1 MKLQHPLIS
10 GNKAQEEVRRSNSL
24 LRAILESS
32 PDGIIAVGNDGELI
46 AVNQKFLEMWGIS
59 KVMASGSGIERLL
72 MLSDRLKEPEAFVR
86 LVKEWSQEAEA
97 TGNCILELTDGR
109 IIELHSEPQ
118 RADGEILGRVWRF
131 RHIADKPRAGELLQL
146 TQLAMDSSAY
156 AAFWLTEDGKLFY
169 VNEAACKSLGYD
181 RSLLLSMTIHD
192 IDPDMSPETWVW
204 HWEEVKLR
212 GSFSLET
219 RYRRAD
225 GSLFPVEVTVNPIK
239 FKGKQY
245 NCALARRITPAKQAE
260 IALRQQG
267 ERERLVGA
275 IAAKIRQSLDLE
287 EILQTTVDEVRQLL
301 QTDRVLIFRF
311 EADWSGVVTQES
323 VARGWKAILGQ
334 GIYDPCFEE
343 TYVRLYREGRVRA
356 IEDIDTANLDK
367 CHRDLLWECQV
378 KANLV
383 VPIVQNAEALSRES
397 LLASSPQTRSANPAG
412 ENQIKTL
419 TKTRTLWGLLIAHH
433 CSRTRQWQD
442 WEIQLL
448 EQLATHVAIAIKQS
462 TLFEQLEIAN
472 QELELIA
479 ISDSLTK
486 LANRRRFD
494 EYIDIEWRRAMRQQ
508 SWLGL
513 VLCDID
519 YFKRYNDTYGHQA
532 GDACLQK
539 VAEAIAR
546 AVRRPGDL
554 VARYGGEEFAVV
566 LPNTDIA
573 GAIRVAEEIRVR
585 VRGLGIPHSASKIGD
600 IVTLSLGVATI
611 FPSPYKSISKFI
623 GLADVALYKAKKQGR
638 DRSIQARG

>member
-1 MKLQHPLIS
+1 MKLQHPQVR
-10 GNKAQEEVRRSNSL
+10 GNKAREEVGRSHSL
-24 LRAILESS
+24 MRAILESS

-46 AVNQKFLEMWGIS
+46 AVNQKFVEMWGMS
-59 KVMASGSGIERLL
+59 GAMMASGAGTERLF
-72 MLSDRLKEPEAFVR
+72 MLGDRLKESKAFVR
-86 LVKEWSQEAEA
+86 LVRKWSQEPEA
-97 TGNCILELTDGR
+97 AGDMLLELKDGR
-109 IIELHSEPQ
+109 TIELHSQPQ
-118 RADGEILGRVWRF
+118 RTDSQILGRVWRF
-131 RHIADKPRAGELLQL
+131 RDITEKTRAQEILQL
-146 TQLAMDSSAY
+146 TQLAMDSSAN

-169 VNEAACKSLGYD
+169 VNEAACRSLGYD
-181 RSLLLSMTIHD
+181 RSLLLSMRIHD
-192 IDPDMSPETWVW
+192 INPDMCPETWVW

-219 RYRRAD
+219 RHRRAD
-225 GSLFPVEVTVNPIK
+225 GNLFPVEVTVNHIE

-245 NCALARRITPAKQAE
+245 SCALARETTPARQAE
-260 IALRQQG
+260 IALRQHS

-311 EADWSGVVTQES
+311 QADWSGLVTQES
-323 VARGWKAILGQ
+323 VARGWKTILGQ
-334 GIYDPCFEE
+334 DIYDPCFKQ
-343 TYVRLYREGRVRA
+343 TYVRSYREGRVKA
-356 IEDIDTANLDK
+356 IEDIDRANLDK

-378 KANLV
+378 RANLV
-383 VPIVQNAEALSRES
+383 VPIVQSTEALSGEA
-397 LLASSPQTRSANPAG
+397 LLASSPQTKPANRAG
-412 ENQIKTL
+412 AGIQ

-433 CSRTRQWQD
+433 CSGTRQWQQ
-442 WEIQLL
+442 WEVQLL
-448 EQLATHVAIAIKQS
+448 QQLATHVAIAIKQS
-462 TLFEQLEIAN
+462 TLFEQLELAN

-494 EYIDIEWRRAMRQQ
+494 EYIDLEWRRAMRQQ

-513 VLCDID
+513 ILCDID

-554 VARYGGEEFAVV
+554 VARYGGEEFAIV
-566 LPNTDIA
+566 LPNTDLA
-573 GAIRVAEEIRVR
+573 GAMRVAEEIRVR

-600 IVTLSLGVATI
+600 IVTLSLGVATT
-611 FPSPYKSISKFI
+611 FPSPYKSMSKLI
-623 GLADVALYKAKKQGR
+623 GLADIALYQAKKEGR
-638 DRSIQARG
+638 DRSKHARS